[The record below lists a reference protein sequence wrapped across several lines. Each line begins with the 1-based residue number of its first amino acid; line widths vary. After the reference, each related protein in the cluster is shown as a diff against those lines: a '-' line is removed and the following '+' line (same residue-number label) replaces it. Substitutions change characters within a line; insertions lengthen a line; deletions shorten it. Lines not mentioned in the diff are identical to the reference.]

1 VVQQEEL
8 KRSLADR
15 RIRHGGDEAARYR
28 AWLASL
34 SDDELGWRSY
44 TRAAAFATLAP
55 PLQQALVAAWNR
67 HRSHYKLPYR
77 TGVVSIRLEQ
87 HTLLPVG
94 ARERDDAFW
103 IQQALPISSGEAR
116 RYGLR

>member
-1 VVQQEEL
+1 MVQQEEL

-28 AWLASL
+28 SWLASL

-44 TRAAAFATLAP
+44 TRAAAFATFGP
-55 PLQQALVAAWNR
+55 PLQQALVSAWNR

-103 IQQALPISSGEAR
+103 IQQSLPISSGEGR
-116 RYGLR
+116 RYG